1 MLAAGHAQ
9 GDGKMGLA
17 GTDAADQH
25 DVGSL
30 GDEGAAA
37 QLQDRVAVQL
47 RLRVELEGIQGLEHR
62 EAGLL
67 EAALDAALAAPGHF
81 QVHQLREV
89 LRGRLALA
97 GGLGG
102 QRPPLGGHRR
112 QAQGLEVGH
121 QVCGGSGTA
130 TVRRGLPSRRH
141 RRPTS
146 GRGPRSGA
154 LVR

>member
-1 MLAAGHAQ
+1 M
-9 GDGKMGLA
+9 
-17 GTDAADQH
+17 
-25 DVGSL
+25 
-30 GDEGAAA
+30 
-37 QLQDRVAVQL
+37 
-47 RLRVELEGIQGLEHR
+47 RVELEGIQGLEHW

-67 EAALDAALAAPGHF
+67 EAALDAALDAALAAPGHF

-121 QVCGGSGTA
+121 QV
-130 TVRRGLPSRRH
+130 RGLGDSHRH
-141 RRPTS
+141 TRPPVKTS
-146 GRGPRSGA
+146 
-154 LVR
+154 

>member
-1 MLAAGHAQ
+1 
-9 GDGKMGLA
+9 MGLA

-37 QLQDRVAVQL
+37 QLQDRIAVQL

-102 QRPPLGGHRR
+102 QGPPLGGHRR
-112 QAQGLEVGH
+112 QA
-121 QVCGGSGTA
+121 
-130 TVRRGLPSRRH
+130 
-141 RRPTS
+141 
-146 GRGPRSGA
+146 RS
-154 LVR
+154 